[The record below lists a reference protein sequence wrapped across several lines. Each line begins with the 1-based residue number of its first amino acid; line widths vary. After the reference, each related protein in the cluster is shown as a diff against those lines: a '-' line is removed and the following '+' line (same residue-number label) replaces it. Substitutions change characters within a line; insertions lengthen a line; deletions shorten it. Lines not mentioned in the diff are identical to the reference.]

1 MALRNSRDVALA
13 QARYNVTQNT
23 VEVNRSVFRP
33 NLFTGSGAAYTYGF
47 PQTVSGSAPSIVNA
61 SYVQTVYNPLLS
73 SEVRASDERKE
84 AQRLELEKT
93 RNAVMLQ
100 TSSSYLELAKVRHSL
115 DLMRTQRQS
124 NARILEFTRQ
134 RLAEGRELPIE
145 VTRAEL
151 NEARSEQKIVQLESR
166 QRILER
172 QIAALIGIP
181 GDRRIEI
188 ESEVLPLD
196 EQQREQDLVDRAL
209 NSSLDLQ
216 QAEYERRARAH
227 RLEGEIGTR
236 WPTVDVFA
244 EYGLFSKIN
253 NFQEFFQKFQ
263 RNNFNIGLQVRIPI
277 VNSQRSA
284 NVALARSELTAA
296 EMDLRAKR
304 QNVQLDVERQ
314 YQHLRELDAARDVA
328 RLELKLAQE
337 NLQIVQASFEE
348 GRSNLRDVE
357 KARLDENDK
366 WVAFLDS
373 DYDHQKARL
382 DLLNTTGDLGRL
394 FR

>member
-1 MALRNSRDVALA
+1 M
-13 QARYNVTQNT
+13 
-23 VEVNRSVFRP
+23 
-33 NLFTGSGAAYTYGF
+33 
-47 PQTVSGSAPSIVNA
+47 
-61 SYVQTVYNPLLS
+61 
-73 SEVRASDERKE
+73 
-84 AQRLELEKT
+84 
-93 RNAVMLQ
+93 
-100 TSSSYLELAKVRHSL
+100 ELAKVRHSL

-166 QRILER
+166 ERVLQRQL
-172 QIAALIGIP
+172 AALIGVA

-188 ESEVLPLD
+188 GAEVPALD
-196 EQQREQDLVDRAL
+196 EQQREQDLIDRAL

-216 QAEYERRARAH
+216 QAEFERKARAH
-227 RLEGEIGTR
+227 RLEGEIGTK
-236 WPTVDVFA
+236 WPTVDLFA

-277 VNSQRSA
+277 MNAQRTA
-284 NVALARSELTAA
+284 NVALAQSELTTA
-296 EMDLRAKR
+296 EMDLKAKR
-304 QNVQLDVERQ
+304 QNVELDVERQ

-337 NLQIVQASFEE
+337 NLQIVQASFGE
-348 GRSNLRDVE
+348 GRANLRDVE
-357 KARLDENDK
+357 KARLEENDK

-373 DYDHQKARL
+373 DYEHQKAQL